1 MQEYP
6 ELENFRLDRHRI
18 SSHDLKFYI
27 PILDIIYIIPNLKF
41 YLNQIISRT
50 SNFAD
55 TFKRSP

>member
-27 PILDIIYIIPNLKF
+27 PVLDIIYRTKF
-41 YLNQIISRT
+41 KILYKS
-50 SNFAD
+50 
-55 TFKRSP
+55 KY